1 MGLGIYIKGEI
12 NKSFLSFQKKSVD
25 LSTIKDYLT
34 AQASGVFKVFRSFSG
49 DENTLQATLHPCEEP
64 VYFELSKKTIVCSAK
79 TNSVG
84 PGYHAYLV
92 QLIEQLGRDLGIT
105 WYWDLE
111 EGDDYFQDET
121 GYFHHRN
128 YEQLQ
133 YEMLR
138 WLKAL
143 CQHYVDETDGSQIMI
158 SLPMGFPR
166 MQRDYFAVSP
176 IRIWDKDWFDKVGS
190 QEPED
195 LSWAGKE
202 FFIWWK
208 KEADAEFYKR
218 TGIAMLNVD
227 CPWHYPVDDDD
238 KRILTTID
246 QLFEEA
252 KALDSAV
259 GLPGEDWT
267 AVKNLLAEDEVDIP
281 ATEYGYRKHLMTFD
295 LPGDWLMVLPGTMCR
310 ATDGNTLVFY
320 DHIRTVRCVAY
331 NISKEES
338 DAAYAEKFFDD
349 NENVNAGT
357 EILDTTTGLAGKA
370 IIYYTIDKDEDSE
383 YWVLQGVKVK
393 DNEFLLSTI
402 CYPTEEHKAWA
413 IETWTSIKK

>member
-1 MGLGIYIKGEI
+1 
-12 NKSFLSFQKKSVD
+12 
-25 LSTIKDYLT
+25 
-34 AQASGVFKVFRSFSG
+34 
-49 DENTLQATLHPCEEP
+49 
-64 VYFELSKKTIVCSAK
+64 
-79 TNSVG
+79 
-84 PGYHAYLV
+84 
-92 QLIEQLGRDLGIT
+92 
-105 WYWDLE
+105 
-111 EGDDYFQDET
+111 
-121 GYFHHRN
+121 
-128 YEQLQ
+128 
-133 YEMLR
+133 
-138 WLKAL
+138 
-143 CQHYVDETDGSQIMI
+143 
-158 SLPMGFPR
+158 